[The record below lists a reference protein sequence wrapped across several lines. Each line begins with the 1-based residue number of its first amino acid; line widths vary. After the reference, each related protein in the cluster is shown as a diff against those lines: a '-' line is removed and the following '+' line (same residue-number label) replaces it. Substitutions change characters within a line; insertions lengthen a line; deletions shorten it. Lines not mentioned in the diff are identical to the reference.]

1 MANFKLFSRSKKDPD
16 TLTARSMILPILLCL
31 VCGLLLI
38 FFGNL
43 ALRITAYVLAG
54 VMILCGVWSGIVYLR
69 SDPVRRITESRLAT
83 GLILLVAG
91 TLLAFNPNYLED
103 ILPFIWG
110 LALLFGGFLKIQYAF
125 DEKSVQVKKWWIMLL
140 FAAFSLIVGIIAL
153 LNPAFLGE
161 NRNLV
166 IGILLVL
173 EAVLDI
179 TVFFLLRHA
188 LKKSSQPLAT
198 VSQTF
203 SADEPVQS
211 APVEQT
217 TGDESEEKEP
227 DGKPAKEE
235 STPAEEAEKSTAPET
250 NA

>member
-1 MANFKLFSRSKKDPD
+1 MANLKLFSRSKKDPD
-16 TLTARSMILPILLCL
+16 TLTARSMILPILFCL

-125 DEKSVQVKKWWIMLL
+125 DEKSVRVKKWWIMLL

-153 LNPAFLGE
+153 LNPAFLGA